1 MPLVA
6 ARRKRVMPRLEF
18 VVGLLHIGMH
28 LVEVG
33 LCVLHILMQSVVTL
47 LTALDRAVN
56 RILYI
61 LAVLLVVLPGL
72 LVVLAERIGVLVRV
86 LMQLLGVLLGGID
99 VRLDL
104 LVGFAHMLYGPL
116 MVVLPANPSVDGA
129 TSLAEAAEGKAA
141 MPMVNIPAAA
151 AAAIRF
157 LMVVPLLRTFA
168 FDL

>member
-6 ARRKRVMPRLEF
+6 ARRERVMLGF
-18 VVGLLHIGMH
+18 KLVVSLFHIGMH

-33 LCVLHILMQSVVTL
+33 LRVLHILMQSVVTL

-72 LVVLAERIGVLVRV
+72 LAVLAKRVGVLVRV

-104 LVGFAHMLYGPL
+104 LVGFAHMLYGIARFVGAHGHIL
-116 MVVLPANPSVDGA
+116 VDLPADGGAAGQSVRRRCDFTGRSRGRQGGHADG
-129 TSLAEAAEGKAA
+129 
-141 MPMVNIPAAA
+141 
-151 AAAIRF
+151 
-157 LMVVPLLRTFA
+157 
-168 FDL
+168 

>member
-6 ARRKRVMPRLEF
+6 ACRERIMLGFKL
-18 VVGLLHIGMH
+18 VVSLFHVGMH

-33 LCVLHILMQSVVTL
+33 LRVLHILMQSVVTL
-47 LTALDRAVN
+47 LTALDRAID

-72 LVVLAERIGVLVRV
+72 LAVLAKRVGVLVRV

-104 LVGFAHMLYGPL
+104 LVGFAHMLYGIARFVGAHGHIL
-116 MVVLPANPSVDGA
+116 VDLPADGGAAGQSVRVRRDFTGRSCGRQGGHADG
-129 TSLAEAAEGKAA
+129 
-141 MPMVNIPAAA
+141 
-151 AAAIRF
+151 
-157 LMVVPLLRTFA
+157 
-168 FDL
+168 